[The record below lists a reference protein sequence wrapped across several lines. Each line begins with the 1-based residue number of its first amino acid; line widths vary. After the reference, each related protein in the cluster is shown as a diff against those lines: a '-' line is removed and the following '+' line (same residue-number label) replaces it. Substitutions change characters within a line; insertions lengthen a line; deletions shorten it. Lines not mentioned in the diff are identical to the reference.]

1 MQMHARTVFTLL
13 ISLLPA
19 TALAQADPLSTM
31 EQMVHLFVEG
41 DGWDEWRNTAE
52 LFAFLIDAVATLALA
67 ALIAHHPVRKRAPV
81 TLASA
86 AMPRL
91 FYLYALVGM
100 AVGFLVVNHGY
111 VIGFVV
117 FGIGALLRFRS
128 NLDDPVDT
136 VEMILVTALGLCVGM
151 DLPIMAILIG
161 FIAWIVILLSARESY
176 FQVTLKD
183 EDGSHLDAALAA
195 IESTAAESGWTVARV
210 HRSHVK
216 PNAEIVLRKT
226 GAFDETEIEG
236 RLASSLNL
244 LPVAWRL
251 ES

>member
-1 MQMHARTVFTLL
+1 MQMHSRIAFTLL
-13 ISLLPA
+13 MSLLSFQ
-19 TALAQADPLSTM
+19 ALAQGEPLSAV
-31 EQMVHLFVEG
+31 EQMAHLFVEG

-52 LFAFLIDAVATLALA
+52 LFAFLADAAVTLALA

-100 AVGFLVVNHGY
+100 AVGFLVVHHGY

-128 NLDDPVDT
+128 TLDDPVDT

-161 FIAWIVILLSARESY
+161 CIAWAVIFIAARQVH
-176 FQVTLKD
+176 FQIMLKD
-183 EDGSHLDAALAA
+183 VDGSHLDGAVAAVESEALA
-195 IESTAAESGWTVARV
+195 SGWNVVRV
-210 HRSHVK
+210 HRSHAK
-216 PNAEIVLRKT
+216 PSAEIVLKKA
-226 GAFDETEIEG
+226 GAFDEAEIES
-236 RLASSLNL
+236 RLAPTLDA
-244 LPVAWRL
+244 LPVAWRV